1 MDWEELKRELL
12 RDPNTRREYDSL
24 EAEHQLARSIIGR
37 RIAKRMTQ
45 AQLATKAGTKQ
56 PVISRLESGNSKPSL
71 ALLQRVSGDVA
82 ATITSYEVDRRVN
95 NSRAIDPRD
104 ASLIEPEG

>member
-1 MDWEELKRELL
+1 MDFEEVKRRLLK
-12 RDPNTRREYDSL
+12 DPETRREYDAL
-24 EAEHQLARSIIGR
+24 EAEYQLARSIIGR

-71 ALLQRVSGDVA
+71 ALLQRVAEALDSRVIITLEETPKQRR
-82 ATITSYEVDRRVN
+82 ATKRK
-95 NSRAIDPRD
+95 
-104 ASLIEPEG
+104 AS